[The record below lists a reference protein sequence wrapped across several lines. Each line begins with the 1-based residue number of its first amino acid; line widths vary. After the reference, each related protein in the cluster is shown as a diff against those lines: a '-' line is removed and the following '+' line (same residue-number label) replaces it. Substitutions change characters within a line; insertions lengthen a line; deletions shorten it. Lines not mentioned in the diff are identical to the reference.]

1 MSERSDPPGAGGE
14 ERPPSEGEWFRYHP
28 QGRDAADVGVSRGG
42 DPGPQY
48 PTPPPRAV
56 ASGTCSLAVFA
67 LLLGMGAGYVRGY
80 FASGPGGPPGH
91 RDHPRGRHAHR
102 HRR

>member
-1 MSERSDPPGAGGE
+1 MSERSDPPGARGG
-14 ERPPSEGEWFRYHP
+14 RPPSEGEWFRYHP

-48 PTPPPRAV
+48 RPRRRGRLLGYLLVAV
-56 ASGTCSLAVFA
+56 LA

-80 FASGPGGPPGH
+80 FASGEPRRGGH
-91 RDHPRGRHAHR
+91 RGHR
-102 HRR
+102 LR